1 MNEFLFYTLV
11 IIVKIVIVFAVVLGS
26 VPALVLIERKL
37 LGYMQVRPGPNRVG
51 PWGLLQTMVDGA
63 KIFFKENVIPTG
75 VDPLTYQ
82 LAPILVIVPALVVS
96 AVVPF
101 GPTIELFGHRIA
113 LSIADLGDKDQSL
126 GLLYFF
132 AIASLT
138 IYGIVLA
145 GWSSNNKWSLL
156 GGLRSAAQMVSYEI
170 TLSLAAVGVL
180 LLSGTFSLRAIA
192 DQQAGGFWRWNVFSQ
207 PLGFALF
214 LVAAL
219 AENNRLPFDL
229 PEAESELTG
238 GYHTEYSSMRFAM
251 FYMAE
256 YMNLFLTCSII
267 VTLFFGGFHP
277 PYPYEFGTTWLDGAM
292 GLVWFGIK
300 VGALV
305 FFYVWTRG
313 TLPRLRYDQLM
324 ALGWKV
330 MLPLAFLNL
339 FLAALFIALG
349 WTWWQMGL
357 VGLAVLVLTDIS
369 LGRILWRRRRAA

>member
-1 MNEFLFYTLV
+1 MSGFLFDTLV
-11 IIVKIVIVFAVVLGS
+11 IIAKIVVVFAVVLGS

-75 VDPLTYQ
+75 VDHLTYQ
-82 LAPILVIVPALVVS
+82 LAPILVIVPALIVS

-101 GPTIELFGHRIA
+101 GPTIEVFGRRIA
-113 LSIADLGDKDQSL
+113 LSIADLGDAEQSL

-192 DQQAGGFWRWNVFSQ
+192 DQQAGGFWHWNVFSQ

-214 LVAAL
+214 LVAGL

-256 YMNLFLTCSII
+256 YMNLFLTCAMI

-277 PYPYEFGTTWLDGAM
+277 PYPYRFGTAWLDGAI
-292 GLVWFGIK
+292 GLAWFGVK
-300 VGALV
+300 VGTFVLL
-305 FFYVWTRG
+305 YVWTRA

-324 ALGWKV
+324 ALGWKI

-339 FLAALFIALG
+339 FLSALFIALG
-349 WTWWQMGL
+349 WKWWQMGL
-357 VGLAVLVLTDIS
+357 AGLAVLLLADAS
-369 LGRILWRRRRAA
+369 LGSLLWRRRRAA